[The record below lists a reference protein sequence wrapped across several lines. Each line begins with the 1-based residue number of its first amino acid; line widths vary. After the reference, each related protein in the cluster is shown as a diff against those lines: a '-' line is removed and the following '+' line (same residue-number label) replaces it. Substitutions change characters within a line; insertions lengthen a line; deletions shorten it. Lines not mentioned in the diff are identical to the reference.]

1 MPVSA
6 PELYLASTSP
16 RRHLLLQ
23 QAGVVF
29 EPCAPGEE
37 YAGEDPHAGDPP
49 RQLAIERARR
59 KALGAECRDPRVP
72 VLGVDTTVEVDGEEL
87 GKARDRA
94 EAEAMLRRLAGCRHR
109 VHTAHCLV
117 LPESGVR
124 HEEVVSATVV
134 GGQPGAD
141 ELQRYLDSGDWQG
154 KAGAYGI
161 QDATQ
166 GFLKVLEGDFD
177 TVMGLHVA
185 AVRRLLA
192 RSRSGG

>member
-1 MPVSA
+1 VSV

-29 EPCAPGEE
+29 EPCEPGEE

-59 KALGAECRDPRVP
+59 KALGAVCHDPRVP
-72 VLGVDTTVEVDGEEL
+72 VLGVDTTVDVDGDEL
-87 GKARDRA
+87 GKALDRA
-94 EAEAMLRRLAGCRHR
+94 EAEAMLRRLLGRTHL

-117 LPESGVR
+117 VPESGIR

-134 GGQPGAD
+134 GGEPTAA
-141 ELQRYLDSGDWQG
+141 ELHAYLASDDWRG

-166 GFLKVLEGDFD
+166 KFLRVVEGEFD
-177 TVMGLHVA
+177 TVMGLHRA
-185 AVRRLLA
+185 AVVRLLA
-192 RSRSGG
+192 RCRGRA